1 MLLTLIAFIF
11 ILSVLVIIHEAGH
24 FFTAKFFGI
33 KVEEFGFG
41 FPPRVFGI
49 KRGETIYSINWL
61 PIGGFVKLYG
71 EDEAGGGKITL
82 PNKTDHKATQEEL
95 KRAFYAR
102 PAWQR
107 ALVILNGVI
116 MNTVLAIVIYYIFLS
131 LSSFKT
137 ELPLLDPNF
146 NFVGAN
152 QTVNSQ
158 ILVSEVVPNSP
169 ASKAGITVGTA
180 LIAIDGKK
188 ISDYTNVAKIIDSH
202 KGEKVTLTLQNPST
216 LVKRN
221 VTVIPRINPP
231 KNQGAIGIAF
241 FPMQS
246 MLLTYTTI
254 SQKIFSG
261 ITYPYNMLVYNFDV
275 IGKLIAVSVKQH
287 TLAPISQSVSGPV
300 GIYSV
305 VGTVVHIPNLKERIL
320 DILNLMGLLSISLAF
335 FNILPI
341 PALDGGRFFFILFE
355 LVFRRKVNPVIEG
368 YIHTAG
374 MALLLILLLLV
385 TVSDLGKLFH

>member
-1 MLLTLIAFIF
+1 MIITLVAFLL
-11 ILSVLVIIHEAGH
+11 ILSILVIIHEAGH

-41 FPPRVFGI
+41 FPPRALGI
-49 KRGETIYSINWL
+49 KKGETIYSVNWL

-71 EDEAGGGKITL
+71 EDEAGGGRVGSKKL
-82 PNKTDHKATQEEL
+82 EMANNKDVQH
-95 KRAFYAR
+95 AFYAR

-107 ALVILNGVI
+107 SLVIVAGVV
-116 MNTVLAIVIYYIFLS
+116 MNTVLAIIIYYIFLS
-131 LSSFKT
+131 LSNFKT

-158 ILVSEVVPNSP
+158 ILVSQVVPNSP
-169 ASKAGITVGTA
+169 ASKVGIKPGTA

-188 ISDYTNVAKIIDSH
+188 ISDYTNVPKIIDSH
-202 KGEKVTLTLQNPST
+202 KGTPVSLTLQNPAT
-216 LVKRN
+216 LIKRT
-221 VTVIPRINPP
+221 VDVIPRIHPP

-246 MLLTYTTI
+246 MILTYTTWQ
-254 SQKIFSG
+254 QKMFSG

-275 IGKLIAVSVKQH
+275 IGKLVAVSVKQH
-287 TLAPISQSVSGPV
+287 TITPISESVSGPV

-305 VGTVVHIPNLKERIL
+305 VGTVVHIPNVKERIL
-320 DILNLMGLLSISLAF
+320 EILNLMGLLSISLAF

-355 LVFRRKVNPVIEG
+355 MVFRRKVNPVIEG
-368 YIHTAG
+368 YVHTIG

-385 TVSDLGKLFH
+385 TVSDVGKLLH